1 MARTNSARFAADNT
15 AWRSLPACSRALII
29 RSKADHHML
38 AIERQHTRI
47 QEYGREVFNVGLLN
61 LPTGGSTYGLID
73 ADFFLLSVRRL
84 RRVCDLARRSALPT
98 ASLRVPIRKFEAQVE
113 AVTPMRDYF
122 EHFDEA
128 TIEGR
133 TGLGLGTTPEQ
144 MTITYAGAT
153 LDTQKLLTAARQVH
167 RAIRAVVDP
176 IAIDDVHYRPALVD
190 VAAPIPVS
198 AGRDS

>member
-1 MARTNSARFAADNT
+1 MARTRPARYIADDT

-29 RSKADHHML
+29 RGGADHQML
-38 AIERQHTRI
+38 AIERQHERI
-47 QEYGREVFNVGLLN
+47 QEYGREVFTIGLLN
-61 LPTGGSTYGLID
+61 LPTGRSMCGLID

-84 RRVCDLARRSALPT
+84 RRVCDLARRSSLPT
-98 ASLRVPIRKFEAQVE
+98 ASLRVPIRRFEAQVE
-113 AVTPMRDYF
+113 TVTPVRDFF

-133 TGLGLGTTPEQ
+133 TGLGLGTTPDQ
-144 MTITYAGAT
+144 MTITYAGAM

-176 IAIDDVHYRPALVD
+176 IAFADVHYQ
-190 VAAPIPVS
+190 
-198 AGRDS
+198 